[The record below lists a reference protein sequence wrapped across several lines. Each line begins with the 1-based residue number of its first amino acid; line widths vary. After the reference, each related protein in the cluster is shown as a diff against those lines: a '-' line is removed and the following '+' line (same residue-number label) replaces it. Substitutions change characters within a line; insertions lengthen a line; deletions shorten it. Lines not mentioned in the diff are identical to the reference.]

1 MRNLFYLVLQL
12 GAKKGGFGAQK
23 VKADF
28 AEIEKEAELMDQM
41 KERAEEQARLD
52 KERQAEEDERQRITM
67 SLAYQDISKQQQ
79 KRAEKLKNLDPKKAE
94 QVERLGMGI
103 GMRT

>member
-1 MRNLFYLVLQL
+1 
-12 GAKKGGFGAQK
+12 

-28 AEIEKEAELMDQM
+28 SEIEKEAEMLDQM
-41 KERAEEQARLD
+41 KERAEEQAKMD
-52 KERQAEEDERQRITM
+52 KERRVEDEERQQISM

-79 KRAEKLKNLDPKKAE
+79 KRADKIKILDPKKAE
-94 QVERLGMGI
+94 QVERLGMGF